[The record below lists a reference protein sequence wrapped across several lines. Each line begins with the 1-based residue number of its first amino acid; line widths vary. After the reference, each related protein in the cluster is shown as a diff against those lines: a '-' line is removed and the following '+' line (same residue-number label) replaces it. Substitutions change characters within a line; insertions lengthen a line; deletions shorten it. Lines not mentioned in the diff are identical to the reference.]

1 MLDIIVDAVVD
12 SVKLLPFL
20 FLTYLVME
28 YIEDHAGGK
37 TEQAIQKSGK
47 FGPIIGGI
55 LGVIPQCGFST
66 AAASLYA
73 GRVVTLGTLIAIF
86 LSTSDEMLPILIGE
100 LAKNSTEVSASGTA
114 ITVAVV
120 LRILCLKAAVGII
133 AGILIDLVVKKK
145 QSEQEHSHIHDLC
158 EHDHC
163 HCERGI
169 LFSALRHT
177 MQIFLFIFLMTL
189 GLNLLIHE
197 VGEDTIAN
205 IVLNRPV
212 LGELLAGLVG
222 LIPNCAA
229 SVALTQ
235 LYVSGTMS
243 GGAMMSGLFV
253 SAGVGVLVLCR
264 TNHHPVENVKIIA
277 LLYTI
282 GVLAGMLVGVLGLL

>member
-100 LAKNSTEVSASGTA
+100 LAKNSTEISASGTA

-145 QSEQEHSHIHDLC
+145 QPEQEHLHIHDLC

-177 MQIFLFIFLMTL
+177 MQIFLFILLMTL

-282 GVLAGMLVGVLGLL
+282 GVLAGMLVGILGLL

>member
-145 QSEQEHSHIHDLC
+145 QSEQEHLHIHDLC

-264 TNHHPVENVKIIA
+264 TNHHPVENIKIIA